1 MSMFNPLKYIKP
13 EVMENKYKEG
23 DIVSAKENP
32 TKKLVIRRYV
42 DGIYYCKTK
51 GEPDAKELV
60 YFEREF
66 VANLDFVSKK
76 L

>member
-1 MSMFNPLKYIKP
+1 MLAFNPLKYTKVI
-13 EVMENKYKEG
+13 VMENKYKEG
-23 DIVSAKENP
+23 DVVTAKENP

-42 DGIYYCKTK
+42 DRIYYCKIQ

-66 VANLDFVSKK
+66 VNEPITKTA
-76 L
+76 